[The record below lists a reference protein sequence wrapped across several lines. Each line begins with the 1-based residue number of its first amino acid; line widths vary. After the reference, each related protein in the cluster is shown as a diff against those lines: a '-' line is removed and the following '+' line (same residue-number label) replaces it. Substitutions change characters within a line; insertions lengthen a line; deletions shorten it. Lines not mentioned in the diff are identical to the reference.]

1 MTKSVA
7 LSLIQCRRVD
17 PMDMA
22 KRWEILIST
31 NSTYLTYHLTY
42 HSALVFSFVSEY
54 NADPKRGYG
63 ATVGDVF
70 QNLHLTA
77 FEDPFGPASRQFG
90 GMGSYGNGAAMRI
103 SPVPL
108 FTHSTSDESDDLS
121 TLLAAV
127 ETCSKVTHSNPL
139 GIRGAILHAIA
150 VRAALRHKAGE
161 KMDTTAFTNGL
172 IDIMAQVEGAVSS

>member
-1 MTKSVA
+1 M
-7 LSLIQCRRVD
+7 
-17 PMDMA
+17 
-22 KRWEILIST
+22 
-31 NSTYLTYHLTY
+31 TY